1 MSAATTKVP
10 DRGAAGV
17 APAVLQAEF
26 QRRRDA
32 VCAATQRPIVLL
44 GPGVR
49 DRNLPGYGLPHR
61 ASSDV
66 LYLTGCGEVG
76 AGAILVDGR
85 LELFLP
91 VAEPGDALWHG
102 PAPSLESRAEGTF
115 AAVVRPRDELEDRV
129 RELLADG
136 PLATVASAD
145 PAANETLAWWSGR
158 ALEFGKA
165 PGDDD
170 LVDALCAL
178 RRRKSEPELAAMRE
192 AVRVSTQAHL
202 AVAAACRA
210 GVHER
215 ALAGLFEAVLAN
227 QGCTPGYGTIL
238 TQHGEILHCHDQVAA
253 LADGSLLLVDAG
265 AELGP
270 SWGPGN
276 GYGADLTRTW
286 PVSGRFDPRQRAAYD
301 AVHAAWQAAV
311 DLLRPGV
318 RYRAAHDA
326 AALVLARFMR
336 DEGILRI
343 SPEAAVERGAH
354 GLFFPHGVG
363 HLLGLDVHDLEAYG
377 DRAAYAPGLRRPDV
391 FGSRFLR
398 LDMPLEPGFVVTIE
412 PGFYAVPAIL
422 HDPVLRERFGADVDW
437 GRAEAWLGFG
447 GIRIEDDVCVTE
459 TGAEVLS
466 ADLPRSASG
475 VEAAVGVGA
484 DWADLLGLR

>member
-1 MSAATTKVP
+1 MKTTT
-10 DRGAAGV
+10 
-17 APAVLQAEF
+17 PAIPSDHDDALRAEF
-26 QRRRDA
+26 ARRRAA
-32 VCAATQRPIVLL
+32 VCAATARPIVLL

-76 AGAILVDGR
+76 VGAVLIDGV
-85 LELFLP
+85 LELYLP
-91 VAEPGDALWHG
+91 VAGPGDALWHG
-102 PAPSLESRAEGTF
+102 PAPSLDKRAAGTF
-115 AAVVRPRDELEDRV
+115 AAIVRPRDELEGRV

-136 PLATVASAD
+136 PIATVASAD
-145 PAANETLAWWSGR
+145 PAANETLAWWSGH
-158 ALEFGKA
+158 ALEFGRA

-170 LVDALCAL
+170 LIEALCAL
-178 RRRKSEPELAAMRE
+178 RRRKSPVELAAMRQ

-202 AVAAACRA
+202 AVAAACRP

-238 TQHGEILHCHDQVAA
+238 TQRGEILHCHDQDGTLAA
-253 LADGSLLLVDAG
+253 GALLLVDAG

-270 SWGPGN
+270 GWHAGQ

-301 AVHAAWQAAV
+301 AVLAAWHAAV
-311 DLLRPGV
+311 DTLRPGV

-326 AALVLARFMR
+326 AALVVARFLA

-343 SPEAAVERGAH
+343 APEDAVARGAH

-377 DRAAYAPGLRRPDV
+377 DRAAYAPGLQRPEV

-422 HDPVLRERFGADVDW
+422 HDRELRAHFGDDVDW
-437 GRAEAWLGFG
+437 QRAESWLGFG
-447 GIRIEDDVCVTE
+447 GIRIEDDVCVTDD
-459 TGAEVLS
+459 GAEVLS
-466 ADLPRSASG
+466 ADLPRTVAG